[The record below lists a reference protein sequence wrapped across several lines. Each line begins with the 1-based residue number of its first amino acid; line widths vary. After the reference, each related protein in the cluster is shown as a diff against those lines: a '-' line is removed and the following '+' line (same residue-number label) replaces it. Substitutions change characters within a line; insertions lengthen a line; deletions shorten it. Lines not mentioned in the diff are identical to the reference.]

1 MKPAA
6 FDYYRPASLDEA
18 LQLLN
23 DYGEE
28 GKVIAGGQSFI
39 PILNMRLSAPECLID
54 INQLK
59 ELDYIKIEEDWLK
72 IGTLTRQTDLEQS
85 LSVQEKVPFLVEAA
99 RYIGHVQ
106 TRNRGTVGGSL
117 VHADPSAELP
127 LAFLTLEA
135 KALIRSVDEERL
147 VDVADFFLTYLTV
160 DMMPN
165 ELLTEIQIPLSS
177 IPKGYA
183 FVEFSQ
189 RHGDFALV
197 AAACLLDTDVEER
210 ITACRLAIGGIGA
223 VPMIIE
229 KASNIVQGQKLSE
242 ELIEQLSE
250 CILEHAD
257 PDDDLHASREYRI
270 HLARVLTKR
279 SLVEAYNRAI
289 GKGDI
294 R

>member
-1 MKPAA
+1 MKPAV
-6 FDYYRPASLDEA
+6 FDYYRPTSLEET

-28 GKVIAGGQSFI
+28 GKVIAGGQSFV
-39 PILNMRLSAPECLID
+39 PILNMRLSTPECLID
-54 INQLK
+54 INQIK
-59 ELDYIKIEEDWLK
+59 ELDYIRIEGDLLK
-72 IGTLTRQTDLEQS
+72 IGGLTRQRDLERS
-85 LSVQEKVPFLVEAA
+85 PLVSNNVPFLVEAC
-99 RYIGHVQ
+99 RYIGHLQ

-135 KALIRSVDEERL
+135 KVLVRSVEEERL
-147 VDVADFFLTYLTV
+147 VDVSHFFLTYLTV
-160 DMMPN
+160 DIMPN

-177 IPKGYA
+177 IPKGYS
-183 FVEFSQ
+183 FVEFSR

-197 AAACLLDTDVEER
+197 AVSCLLDTDEEER
-210 ITACRLAIGGIGA
+210 ITACRLAIGGIDA
-223 VPMIIE
+223 VPVIIE
-229 KASNIVQGQKLSE
+229 EALEIVQGQNLSE
-242 ELIEQLSE
+242 ELVENVST

-270 HLARVLTKR
+270 HLAQVLTKR
-279 SLVEAYNRAI
+279 SLVQAYTRALK
-289 GKGDI
+289 KGDS